1 MKQKN
6 KKNTRASLII
16 LVGVLAFILAVLVIS
31 RRHYLF
37 DNLKNNSIQNQF
49 KTSQE
54 EINQPIIE
62 MENISARIVSIDIS
76 MLKVVSVDGQEV
88 DLIVP
93 SEGAKFFQEVKN
105 NEDVQKIEIGLF
117 QLSINK
123 DVKITYNK
131 QSNEVL
137 EVIAGQ
143 E

>member
-16 LVGVLAFILAVLVIS
+16 IVGVLAFILAVLVIS
-31 RRHYLF
+31 KRQHLF
-37 DNLKNNSIQNQF
+37 GDSKNNSIQTQF
-49 KTSQE
+49 QSNQE
-54 EINQPIIE
+54 ENNQSSIE
-62 MENISARIVSIDIS
+62 MENILAKIVSIDIS
-76 MLKVVSVDGQEV
+76 ILKVVSVDGQEL

-93 SEGAKFFQEVKN
+93 SEGANFFQEVEN

-117 QLSINK
+117 QLSMDK

-131 QSNEVL
+131 QNNEVL
-137 EVIAGQ
+137 EVIVGQ